1 VERALSNEL
10 AFVAEWKALERGTP
24 AERACFS
31 AFGIRHGDVW
41 LTEAED
47 WFAHSLTEKVYLSAF
62 PLAEWLAWN
71 WWRLRWEPRTRAAD
85 WPVAHRLS
93 TIGRGYVWPNVT
105 IVSDGERV
113 ALIAEPTAKRPE
125 EPLRYLARHTAI
137 VTARA
142 FEMALDQ
149 FMTQIGA
156 RLSLMGITESNFEK
170 IWSEVVAE
178 RSDPELAQRRKFEAL
193 LGADPDE
200 SDPEMIERLVADAQA
215 LGTDPMS
222 EIAADRP
229 RTRSLLTAADLRGIA
244 GSSGFAGSSDDR
256 VRFAPQTPLPTCTEV
271 PAWRLGATAARSLR
285 EQQHLGAVPISD
297 VKLAELAGVAGQVLA
312 ATPQGGQMSFVLSE
326 TNGATQTV
334 LRSKWHESRRF
345 ELARLIC
352 DHLINPVDT
361 LLPATRSATYRQK
374 VQRSFAAEFL
384 APFDEVIARLDGEY
398 DSYDSRKEVADHF
411 EVSELTIR
419 TALLNHH
426 RLGQADLNADFDLAM
441 A

>member
-1 VERALSNEL
+1 VERTLSNEL
-10 AFVAEWKALERGTP
+10 GFVAEWKALERGEP

-47 WFAHSLTEKVYLSAF
+47 WFAQSLTQKVYVSAF

-71 WWRLRWEPRTRAAD
+71 WWRLRWEPRTHAAD
-85 WPVAHRLS
+85 WPMAHRLS
-93 TIGRGYVWPNVT
+93 TIGRGYVWPNIT

-113 ALIAEPTAKRPE
+113 ALIAEPTTKRPE
-125 EPLRYLARHTAI
+125 EPLRYLVQYAAI

-142 FEMALDQ
+142 FETALDQ
-149 FMTQIGA
+149 FMTQVGA
-156 RLSLMGITESNFEK
+156 RLSLMDITESNFER

-200 SDPEMIERLVADAQA
+200 SDPEMIERLVADAQT
-215 LGTDPMS
+215 LGKDPMS

-229 RTRSLLTAADLRGIA
+229 RTRSLLTAADLRRIA
-244 GSSGFAGSSDDR
+244 GSSGFAGSSHDR
-256 VRFAPQTPLPTCTEV
+256 VSFAPHTPLPTRTEV
-271 PAWRLGATAARSLR
+271 PAWRLGATAARLLR
-285 EQQHLGAVPISD
+285 EQQHLGEAPISD
-297 VKLAELAGVAGQVLA
+297 VKLAELAGVAGRVLA

-326 TNGATQTV
+326 TNGATETV
-334 LRSKWHESRRF
+334 LRSKWHEGRRF
-345 ELARLIC
+345 ELARLVC
-352 DHLINPVDT
+352 DHLINPVDK

-384 APFDEVIARLDGEY
+384 APFDEVNARLDGEY

-419 TALLNHH
+419 TSLVNHR
-426 RLGQADLNADFDLAM
+426 RLEQEDLDADFDLTVA
-441 A
+441 